1 MPHIG
6 LGLRYQVST
15 SKNTVY
21 NHQTPGTS
29 STTVQVQTRPLI
41 SVNHLITQAGNVT
54 SPGNA
59 IVNNFTP
66 VQEMTVA
73 DDQSDCFTVA
83 GAVVFITGLSNATL
97 FSENSLYLRQ

>member
-1 MPHIG
+1 
-6 LGLRYQVST
+6 
-15 SKNTVY
+15 
-21 NHQTPGTS
+21 
-29 STTVQVQTRPLI
+29 
-41 SVNHLITQAGNVT
+41 VN

-83 GAVVFITGLSNATL
+83 GAVVFIIGLSNATL